1 MVKSSPVFSFHK
13 HSIRY
18 AFVALGLLL
27 VEIAIAL
34 FVKDKIIRPYIGDLL
49 VVMLIY
55 SFVKIIIPGR
65 IFQVAVGTL
74 IFAYLVEIMQYIG
87 LVEILH
93 LENNNFA
100 RTVIG
105 SKFNILDLVMYTM
118 GILLVL
124 VFEKKLFRSK

>member
-1 MVKSSPVFSFHK
+1 MVKSSPILSFHK

-18 AFVALGLLL
+18 AIVALFLLL

-55 SFVKIIIPGR
+55 SFVKIVIPGS
-65 IFQVAVGTL
+65 IIQVAAGTL
-74 IFAYLVEIMQYIG
+74 IFAFLVEIMQYIG

-93 LENNNFA
+93 LEDNNFA

-105 SKFNILDLVMYTM
+105 SKFNVLDLVMYTI

-124 VFEKKLFRSK
+124 VFEKKLFRS